1 MFRYSDNCT
10 DALICTRQSYLD
22 LFEAYK
28 SLETEANTWRDRTNA
43 CLLSKTQIQAALVKE
58 ENRKRI
64 WRRIAIGEGVFILG
78 VGALF
83 YFL

>member
-22 LFEAYK
+22 LFETYEA
-28 SLETEANTWRDRTNA
+28 LEVEANTWRDRTNA
-43 CLLSKTQIQAALVKE
+43 CLISKAQIQADLTKE
-58 ENRKRI
+58 NNRKRI
-64 WRRIAIGEGVFILG
+64 WRRIAIGEGTIILG
-78 VGALF
+78 VATLF